1 MTSHTSM
8 QGKTVLITGAS
19 SGIGRATALA
29 LAAQGARLIVVAR
42 DRARGEALLRDL
54 SAAAPGTPGAELL
67 LADLSSLAEVR
78 RLARNVRAKHGQLHV
93 LINNAGSVNQTR
105 KTTVDGFE
113 LTFALN
119 HLAYFV
125 LTNEL
130 LDLLKATPGARI
142 VNVSSSAQA
151 QGHIDFDDLMGER
164 RYTPMRAY
172 FQSKLANV
180 LFTYEL
186 ARRLAGSGVTV
197 NALHPGVV
205 NSNFGGEMRGPM
217 GLAMSL
223 IKRFGSITPAQGAAT
238 TVYLASAPDV
248 AGVSGNYFEKR
259 KAVPSGKAS
268 YDQAVARRLWDV
280 SAQLSGEAT
289 G

>member
-1 MTSHTSM
+1 M
-8 QGKTVLITGAS
+8 QGRTVLITGAT

-29 LAAQGARLIVVAR
+29 LAAQGAQLIVVAR
-42 DRARGEALLRDL
+42 DPARGEALLRDL
-54 SAAAPGTPGAELL
+54 SAAAPGTPAADLR
-67 LADLSSLAEVR
+67 LADLSSLADVR
-78 RLARNVRAKHGQLHV
+78 RLAREVRASHSQLHA
-93 LINNAGSVNQTR
+93 LINNAGGVHQTR
-105 KTTVDGFE
+105 QTTVDGLE

-130 LDLLKATPGARI
+130 LDLLRATPGARI

-151 QGHIDFDDLMGER
+151 QGHIDFGDLQGER
-164 RYTPMRAY
+164 KYAPMRAY
-172 FQSKLANV
+172 FPSKLANV

-205 NSNFGGEMRGPM
+205 NSNFGGQIRGPM

-223 IKRFGSITPAQGAAT
+223 IKRFGSVSPAQGAGT
-238 TVYLASAPDV
+238 TVYLATSPEV
-248 AGVSGNYFEKR
+248 EGVSGRYFER
-259 KAVPSGKAS
+259 QKAVPSGKES
-268 YDQAVARRLWDV
+268 YDQAIAGRLWDV
-280 SAQLSGEAT
+280 SEQLTGERVAN
-289 G
+289 